1 MVNIK
6 MEKGIKLKSYY
17 ITVEQ
22 VKRIVDNLY
31 NKEKRE
37 FEKVNI
43 VLYGNRIQFLRDE
56 KYRGVEK
63 DKGITLV
70 TSKVLTLPNGKKASK
85 EKIVKDLQ
93 GNMNYRLQL
102 YASYKTLENDVK
114 FKGIIQDIYKVSRKN
129 YDSHKVKMTPT
140 GLKIVKEQ
148 IGKRVR
154 GIDLAPINQFYM
166 GIKDSQTEQ
175 VQKNVIYKNIMKVKN
190 AMEED
195 IY

>member
-1 MVNIK
+1 M
-6 MEKGIKLKSYY
+6 GITLKSYY

-22 VKRIVDNLY
+22 VKQIVDNLY

-43 VLYGNRIQFLRDE
+43 VLYGNSIQFIRDE
-56 KYRGVEK
+56 KYKGVEK

-70 TSKVLTLPNGKKASK
+70 TSKVLTLPNGKKTRK
-85 EKIVKDLQ
+85 EKIVRDLQ
-93 GNMNYRLQL
+93 IQMNYRLRL
-102 YASYKTLENDVK
+102 YASYKTLERDVE
-114 FKGIIQDIYKVSRKN
+114 FKGLIQDIYKVSRKN
-129 YDSHKVKMTPT
+129 YDKYKVKMTPT
-140 GLKIVKEQ
+140 GLKVVKEQ

-154 GIDLAPINQFYM
+154 GTDLAPINQFYM